1 MCPSGR
7 TLVAGMGSAAPEL
20 KSAFDVL
27 DADRDG
33 KISRDDLRR
42 FYAGFTHGGEEEEEE
57 MIGTMMSVAD
67 SNKDGFV
74 EYEEFERVLGGNQ
87 KRAIISSS
95 SSSTSSAAAGGVM
108 VDVFKAM
115 DKDGDGKLSHGDLKS
130 YMHSAGFDA
139 SDDDIRA
146 MIRLGAGGGGEN
158 DAVSYEDL
166 LRILA
171 VEC

>member
-42 FYAGFTHGGEEEEEE
+42 FYAGFTNSGEEEED

-67 SNKDGFV
+67 SDKDGFV
-74 EYEEFERVLGGNQ
+74 GYEEFERVLGGNQ
-87 KRAIISSS
+87 SSS
-95 SSSTSSAAAGGVM
+95 SSSSAAGAVM
-108 VDVFKAM
+108 ADVFRAM

-158 DAVSYEDL
+158 DAVSFEDL

>member
-42 FYAGFTHGGEEEEEE
+42 FYAGFTNSGEEEED

-67 SNKDGFV
+67 SDKDGFV
-74 EYEEFERVLGGNQ
+74 GYEEFERVLGGNQ
-87 KRAIISSS
+87 KREISSS
-95 SSSTSSAAAGGVM
+95 SSSSSSSSAAGAVM
-108 VDVFKAM
+108 ADVFRAM

-158 DAVSYEDL
+158 DAVSFEDL

>member
-1 MCPSGR
+1 
-7 TLVAGMGSAAPEL
+7 
-20 KSAFDVL
+20 
-27 DADRDG
+27 
-33 KISRDDLRR
+33 
-42 FYAGFTHGGEEEEEE
+42 
-57 MIGTMMSVAD
+57 MMSVAD
-67 SNKDGFV
+67 SDKDGFV
-74 EYEEFERVLGGNQ
+74 GYEEFERVLGGNQ
-87 KRAIISSS
+87 SSS
-95 SSSTSSAAAGGVM
+95 SSSSAAGAVM
-108 VDVFKAM
+108 ADVFRAM

-158 DAVSYEDL
+158 DAVSFEDL

>member
-7 TLVAGMGSAAPEL
+7 TLVAATTEL

-33 KISRDDLRR
+33 KIGSDDLRR
-42 FYAGFTHGGEEEEEE
+42 FYAGFSNAGEEEDTI
-57 MIGTMMSVAD
+57 IGTMISLAD

-74 EYEEFERVLGGNQ
+74 EFEEFERVVGGNDC
-87 KRAIISSS
+87 KDKNSPS
-95 SSSTSSAAAGGVM
+95 AGGVM
-108 VDVFKAM
+108 AEVFKAM

-130 YMHSAGFDA
+130 YMHSAGFEA

-146 MIRLGAGGGGEN
+146 MIRLAGGGEEN

-166 LRILA
+166 LRILN
-171 VEC
+171 VNSSSPHW